1 VSEESPETNLPKD
14 LFHHGV
20 ISKLFPSN
28 NMGVVRTE
36 SGREVQFSY
45 DLIVLLGEVQK
56 TADLRE
62 GMEVGYDL
70 GWTSN
75 GLRIT
80 KIKVNA
86 QPTMLHPDGDLEGQG
101 RQGEDLPAQNLPD
114 KDSQ

>member
-1 VSEESPETNLPKD
+1 VSEENPETKLPKD

-28 NMGVVRTE
+28 NMGVVKTE
-36 SGREVQFSY
+36 SGREVQFAY
-45 DLIVLLGEVQK
+45 DLIVLLGDVQK

-80 KIKVNA
+80 KIKVFSSPA
-86 QPTMLHPDGDLEGQG
+86 TARTGGDLEGQG
-101 RQGEDLPAQNLPD
+101 GQSQDLPAEDLPD
-114 KDSQ
+114 KNSQ

>member
-1 VSEESPETNLPKD
+1 MSEESPETHWPKD

-36 SGREVQFSY
+36 SGREVQFAY
-45 DLIVLLGEVQK
+45 DLVILVGEVQK

-70 GWTSN
+70 GWTSK

-80 KIKVNA
+80 KIKAYAPPVPPPPGGN
-86 QPTMLHPDGDLEGQG
+86 LEGQG
-101 RQGEDLPAQNLPD
+101 SQSQDLPAEDLPD
-114 KDSQ
+114 KNSQ

>member
-1 VSEESPETNLPKD
+1 MSEENPETDLPKD

-45 DLIVLLGEVQK
+45 ELIVLLGDVQK

-80 KIKVNA
+80 KIKVLSPSA
-86 QPTMLHPDGDLEGQG
+86 TQTADVLEGERSQS
-101 RQGEDLPAQNLPD
+101 QDLPAENLPD
-114 KDSQ
+114 KDPQ

>member
-1 VSEESPETNLPKD
+1 MSEENPETNLPKD

-45 DLIVLLGEVQK
+45 EMVVLLGDVQK

-80 KIKVNA
+80 KIKVTA
-86 QPTMLHPDGDLEGQG
+86 QPETRRPGGDLEGQG
-101 RQGEDLPAQNLPD
+101 SQGENLPPENLPD
-114 KDSQ
+114 KDPQ

>member
-1 VSEESPETNLPKD
+1 MSEENQESGYPKD
-14 LFHHGV
+14 LFHHGT

-36 SGREVQFSY
+36 SGREVQFAY
-45 DLIVLLGEVQK
+45 DLVILVGDVQK

-70 GWTSN
+70 GWTSK

-80 KIKVNA
+80 KIKAYARPAPPPSGGN
-86 QPTMLHPDGDLEGQG
+86 LEGQG
-101 RQGEDLPAQNLPD
+101 SQSQDLPAENLPD
-114 KDSQ
+114 KNSQ

>member
-1 VSEESPETNLPKD
+1 MSEESPETNWPKD

-45 DLIVLLGEVQK
+45 DLIVLLGDVQK

-80 KIKVNA
+80 KIKVYGRR
-86 QPTMLHPDGDLEGQG
+86 QPGGDLEGQG
-101 RQGEDLPAQNLPD
+101 SQSEDLPAQNLPD
-114 KDSQ
+114 KNSQ